1 MVYVE
6 SHGTGTAA
14 GDFEELTAIANV
26 FTGPESDRQ
35 EKPLYVGSI
44 KGNIGHTENTSGLA
58 SLIKASLI
66 LDRLEIPPTAGL
78 STPKPGLPLEKIRLP
93 TTLVAWPTPKDEGHA
108 TPRVSI
114 NSFGFGGCNAHA
126 ILERAPS
133 QCSPRVTPAASAP
146 TAPHLFTFSANSQ
159 SSLTKMMASHRA
171 WIQDHG
177 DQLANFSYTL
187 CHRRSRLPWRF
198 SCVASDQESLDQTLD
213 DAVTTSQASQARAD
227 HHLVFVFTGQGAQWL
242 GMGRELLLIS
252 KLFRESILGSRDTLF
267 ELGATWNLE
276 EELLRPPTE
285 SSLLNTAALAQPVT
299 TAVQIALVE
308 LLRELGLLGGSCA
321 VVGHSSGEIA
331 AAYAAGY
338 LTARQALGVA
348 YHRGF
353 MTRVVKTHGLPPGAM
368 LSVGLGE
375 NEVLPFMKNL
385 SKGMATIACINSPN
399 SVTISGD
406 ADAVEEI
413 SARLATYEGE
423 EGTIFQ
429 RRLLVDTAYH
439 SHHMQA
445 VADVY
450 RQQLKG
456 LGLEE
461 GTSLAGNHVIFFS
474 SVSGL
479 PKTEG
484 FGAEYWITNLVSPV
498 RFYDAI
504 KAIANTEYYSQRKVS
519 FIEIGPHSAMAGP
532 VRQCLAE
539 STRITS
545 STAGYYSV
553 LQRKIDAVVS
563 TLALVGRLIDIGV
576 DMDLG
581 EVASLSSTP
590 KNVTALANLPSY
602 PCKSSASSPS
612 SHCKSGLTVESRGS
626 FTETHVRVKD

>member
-35 EKPLYVGSI
+35 QKPLYVGSI

-78 STPKPGLPLEKIRLP
+78 STPKPGLPLEHIQLP
-93 TTLVAWPTPKDEGHA
+93 TTLVPWPTPTEEGHA
-108 TPRVSI
+108 TPRISI

-133 QCSPRVTPAASAP
+133 QCNPRMAPTTSAP
-146 TAPHLFTFSANSQ
+146 TPPHLFTFSANSQ
-159 SSLTKMMASHRA
+159 SSLTEMMASHRT
-171 WIQDHG
+171 WVQDHG
-177 DQLANFSYTL
+177 DQLADLSYTL

-198 SCVASDQESLDQTLD
+198 SCVASDQESLGQTLD
-213 DAVTTSQASQARAD
+213 DAMSTSQASQARAD
-227 HHLVFVFTGQGAQWL
+227 HHFVFVFTGQGAQWL
-242 GMGRELLLIS
+242 GMGRELLMKS
-252 KLFRESILGSRDTLF
+252 KLFRESILVSRDTLF
-267 ELGATWNLE
+267 ELGATWDLE

-285 SSLLNTAALAQPVT
+285 NSLLNTAALAQPAT

-308 LLRELGLLGGSCA
+308 LLEDLGLLRGSCA

-353 MTRVVKTHGLPPGAM
+353 MAGVVKIRGLPPGAM

-375 NEVLPFMKNL
+375 NEVLPFMKSL
-385 SKGMATIACINSPN
+385 SKGIATIACINSPK

-406 ADAVEEI
+406 ADAVGEI
-413 SARLATYEGE
+413 SARLATSEGE
-423 EGTIFQ
+423 EGTVFQ

-445 VADVY
+445 AAHVY
-450 RQQLKG
+450 RQRLEG

-461 GTSLAGNHVIFFS
+461 RTSLAGNNVTFFS

-484 FGAEYWITNLVSPV
+484 FGTEYWITNLVSPV

-504 KAIANTEYYSQRKVS
+504 QAITKTECYTQLKVS
-519 FIEIGPHSAMAGP
+519 FIEVGPHSAMAGP

-539 STRITS
+539 STRLTS

-576 DMDLG
+576 DMDLR

-590 KNVTALANLPSY
+590 ENVTALANLPSY
-602 PCKSSASSPS
+602 PCKCFVPTPQLTTITMEVRAD
-612 SHCKSGLTVESRGS
+612 SGV
-626 FTETHVRVKD
+626 